1 MTLTNNYDINY
12 DIWRPNDARAQKI
25 SFKFSFQLNFKP
37 LHFPSFTI
45 GTLSPNLAINYLVSN
60 AYLQDLILLKW
71 KTARFDTYS
80 ITTSEWL
87 IRRNPA
93 HCWKDLSPSPLIN
106 FNWFRL
112 INGPLFSRHSIKLL
126 AFVWFNPAT
135 LLRQIKIIN
144 LLHCTTSAFYS
155 GELKNS
161 TEPYLPLF

>member
-1 MTLTNNYDINY
+1 M
-12 DIWRPNDARAQKI
+12 KI
-25 SFKFSFQLNFKP
+25 
-37 LHFPSFTI
+37 
-45 GTLSPNLAINYLVSN
+45 LS
-60 AYLQDLILLKW
+60 KW
-71 KTARFDTYS
+71 KTARFNTYS

-144 LLHCTTSAFYS
+144 RLHCTISAFYTD
-155 GELKNS
+155 ELKNS
-161 TEPYLPLF
+161 SLQSLTPFVLDPPIKLTSAKPHSPCLDPPLQSWHTPQPRSPVQLSADSLECHATHVQTIKRLL